1 MEITED
7 AILNLVVMIITL
19 AIIGV
24 ALYLFVSYV
33 NLQNDVT
40 KLQKPT
46 SPTSAPVK

>member
-7 AILNLVVMIITL
+7 AILNLVIMIITL

-24 ALYLFVSYV
+24 ALYLFVSYIA
-33 NLQNDVT
+33 LQNDVT

-46 SPTSAPVK
+46 TAPVK